1 LPGAPAAANLPPARH
16 VPEPQSNRHRG
27 EALMPYAIITRDKP
41 NSLQLRNDTRQP
53 HLEYLTAHQ
62 DKLLAAGAQID
73 DAGQGGYGGIIIVDT
88 EDRAEAE
95 AFIQNDPFTK
105 AGLFAG
111 IEVVR
116 WRKAF
121 FNKKRLI

>member
-1 LPGAPAAANLPPARH
+1 
-16 VPEPQSNRHRG
+16 V
-27 EALMPYAIITRDKP
+27 PYAIITRDKP
-41 NSLQLRNDTRQP
+41 NSLHLRNEARAE
-53 HLEYLTAHQ
+53 HLDYLTRHQ
-62 DKLLAAGAQID
+62 DKLLAAGAQVD
-73 DAGQGGYGGIIIVDT
+73 DSGQGGYGGIIIVDT

-95 AFIQNDPFTK
+95 AFIRDDPFTK

-121 FNKKRLI
+121 FDKKRLI

>member
-1 LPGAPAAANLPPARH
+1 
-16 VPEPQSNRHRG
+16 
-27 EALMPYAIITRDKP
+27 MPYAIITVDKP
-41 NSLQLRNDTRQP
+41 NSLGLRNQTRVE
-53 HLEYLTAHQ
+53 HLAYLEANK
-62 DKLLAAGAQID
+62 DKLLAAGAKID
-73 DAGQGGYGGIIIVDT
+73 DEGEGGYGGVILVDT

-121 FNKKRLI
+121 FNFEKLV

>member
-1 LPGAPAAANLPPARH
+1 
-16 VPEPQSNRHRG
+16 
-27 EALMPYAIITRDKP
+27 MPYAIITRDKP

-53 HLEYLTAHQ
+53 HIEYLMKNK

-88 EDRAEAE
+88 DDRAEAE
-95 AFIQNDPFTK
+95 AFIRNDPFTK

-121 FNKKRLI
+121 FNKERLI

>member
-1 LPGAPAAANLPPARH
+1 
-16 VPEPQSNRHRG
+16 
-27 EALMPYAIITRDKP
+27 MPYAIITRDKP
-41 NSLQLRNDTRQP
+41 NSLQLRNDTRGP
-53 HLEYLTAHQ
+53 HLEYLTANQ
-62 DKLLAAGAQID
+62 DKLLAAGAQAD

-95 AFIQNDPFTK
+95 AFIQNEPFTQ
-105 AGLFAG
+105 AGQFAG

-121 FNKKRLI
+121 FNKERLI

>member
-1 LPGAPAAANLPPARH
+1 
-16 VPEPQSNRHRG
+16 
-27 EALMPYAIITRDKP
+27 MPFAIITIDKP
-41 NSLQLRNDTRQP
+41 DSLELRTQHREP
-53 HLEYLTAHQ
+53 HLAYL
-62 DKLLAAGAQID
+62 DENKGKLLAAGAKVD
-73 DAGQGGYGGIIIVDT
+73 DQGQGGYGGVIIVDT

-105 AGLFAG
+105 AGLFSW

-121 FNKKRLI
+121 FNFERLV

>member
-1 LPGAPAAANLPPARH
+1 
-16 VPEPQSNRHRG
+16 
-27 EALMPYAIITRDKP
+27 MPYAIITRDKP
-41 NSLQLRNDTRQP
+41 NSLQLRNDTRQL
-53 HLEYLTAHQ
+53 HLEYLTKNK

-95 AFIQNDPFTK
+95 AFIRDDPFTQ

-121 FNKKRLI
+121 FNKERLI

>member
-1 LPGAPAAANLPPARH
+1 
-16 VPEPQSNRHRG
+16 
-27 EALMPYAIITRDKP
+27 MPYAIITRDKP

-53 HLEYLTAHQ
+53 HIEYLTANK
-62 DKLLAAGAQID
+62 DKLLAAGAQTD
-73 DAGQGGYGGIIIVDT
+73 DDGQGGYGGIIIVDT
-88 EDRAEAE
+88 EDRDEAE
-95 AFIQNDPFTK
+95 RFIRDDPFTK

-121 FNKKRLI
+121 FNKERLI

>member
-1 LPGAPAAANLPPARH
+1 
-16 VPEPQSNRHRG
+16 
-27 EALMPYAIITRDKP
+27 MPYAIITVDKP
-41 NSLQLRNDTRQP
+41 NSLDLRNATRAE
-53 HLEYLTAHQ
+53 HLAFLDANK
-62 DKLLAAGAQID
+62 DKLLAAGAKID
-73 DAGQGGYGGIIIVDT
+73 DDGEGGYGGVIIVDT
-88 EDRAEAE
+88 DDRAEAE

-121 FNKKRLI
+121 FNFEKLV